1 MNHPANEGKPKGGAE
16 GMDEL
21 WNDPESTL
29 TKWQT
34 PLMENE
40 KIVELPVDQRTI
52 TRRCTDRALAF
63 VKENRERP
71 FFVYLPYSMP
81 HIPLYVPD
89 EVRDPD
95 PKRAYINT
103 IEHLDT
109 EVGRV
114 FDLLRELELDNN
126 TYVIFTSDNGPWLT
140 FKHHGGSAGPL
151 RDGKM
156 STFEGGQRVPC
167 LMWAPG
173 RIPAGT
179 ECNALASTID
189 LLPTI
194 AAITGTPLPA
204 DRPIDGLDITGLL
217 TGEAETV
224 RNEFLYYTKGGR
236 IEGIR
241 EGDWKLL
248 VPIPEKS
255 KGLAPAPPSEP
266 MLFDLA
272 KDPGERKHLAAENP
286 ELVERLRRRMAE
298 LDSEVT
304 AGERPAWTKP
314 RA

>member
-1 MNHPANEGKPKGGAE
+1 
-16 GMDEL
+16 
-21 WNDPESTL
+21 
-29 TKWQT
+29 
-34 PLMENE
+34 
-40 KIVELPVDQRTI
+40 
-52 TRRCTDRALAF
+52 
-63 VKENRERP
+63 
-71 FFVYLPYSMP
+71 
-81 HIPLYVPD
+81 
-89 EVRDPD
+89 
-95 PKRAYINT
+95 
-103 IEHLDT
+103 
-109 EVGRV
+109 
-114 FDLLRELELDNN
+114 
-126 TYVIFTSDNGPWLT
+126 
-140 FKHHGGSAGPL
+140 
-151 RDGKM
+151 
-156 STFEGGQRVPC
+156 
-167 LMWAPG
+167 MWAPG

-255 KGLAPAPPSEP
+255 TGLAPAPPSGP

-304 AGERPAWTKP
+304 AGERPAWRKP

>member
-1 MNHPANEGKPKGGAE
+1 
-16 GMDEL
+16 
-21 WNDPESTL
+21 
-29 TKWQT
+29 
-34 PLMENE
+34 
-40 KIVELPVDQRTI
+40 
-52 TRRCTDRALAF
+52 
-63 VKENRERP
+63 
-71 FFVYLPYSMP
+71 
-81 HIPLYVPD
+81 VPD

-114 FDLLRELELDNN
+114 FDLLRELELDKN

-140 FKHHGGSAGPL
+140 FRHHGGSAGPL

-167 LMWAPG
+167 IMWAPG

-179 ECNALASTID
+179 GCGALASTID

-204 DRPIDGLDITGLL
+204 DRPIDGLDISALL
-217 TGEAETV
+217 SGEAETV
-224 RNEFLYYTKGGR
+224 RNEFLYYSRNGR

-255 KGLAPAPPSEP
+255 KGLAPAPPSGP

-272 KDPGERKHLAAENP
+272 KDPGERNNLAAENP
-286 ELVERLRRRMAE
+286 ELVERLIQLMRERDKVIA
-298 LDSEVT
+298 V
-304 AGERPAWTKP
+304 AERPVWRKAE
-314 RA
+314 

>member
-1 MNHPANEGKPKGGAE
+1 
-16 GMDEL
+16 
-21 WNDPESTL
+21 
-29 TKWQT
+29 
-34 PLMENE
+34 MENE
-40 KIVELPVDQRTI
+40 KIVELHVDQRTI
-52 TRRCTDRALAF
+52 TRRCTDRALDF

-95 PKRAYINT
+95 PKRAYLNT

-114 FDLLRELELDNN
+114 FDLLRELELDKN

-167 LMWAPG
+167 IMWAPG

-179 ECNALASTID
+179 ECGALASTID

-224 RNEFLYYTKGGR
+224 RNEFLYYSRNGR

-248 VPIPEKS
+248 VRAPEGK
-255 KGLAPAPPSEP
+255 KGLTDAAP
-266 MLFDLA
+266 
-272 KDPGERKHLAAENP
+272 
-286 ELVERLRRRMAE
+286 
-298 LDSEVT
+298 
-304 AGERPAWTKP
+304 
-314 RA
+314 